1 MNRVLVAVAGAGKT
15 HRIASEIAES
25 GHKGRVLVLTYTV
38 RNQLEDASRIARA
51 GENGANQP
59 RVMGWMTFLLN
70 EVIRPYLPLKY
81 PDVELRGLGIDPPT
95 FQHLKGCRRYFNRD
109 GDAYPGTL
117 AKLANDVV
125 KASRNAP
132 IKRLELL
139 YDAIYIDEAQDLRG
153 NDLEII
159 AALFKSEI
167 DITVV
172 LDPRQAVL
180 STTKHDTKNK
190 PYRGVKVLGFYRNLE
205 DRNLCTV
212 EDLNET
218 HRFVPEIAA
227 FSDFVIDDLGNFPKT
242 VSHVTGEGEHQ
253 GIFIIPKDC
262 VREYA
267 EQHGATILRW
277 NKSSGNYP
285 GLPVANFGEC
295 KGMQCDHVVVIATTS
310 FVDFLVKGV
319 SLPEESACKF
329 YVAVTRAKYSVAIA
343 VDDAESVFAAISHSS
358 SALYDMCNTGA
369 CRLVTLS

>member
-25 GHKGRVLVLTYTV
+25 GHKERVLVLTYTV

-51 GENGANQP
+51 EENRANQP
-59 RVMGWMTFLLN
+59 HIMGWMAFLLN

-81 PDVELRGLGIDPPT
+81 PDVELRGLGINPQT
-95 FQHLKGCRRYFNRD
+95 FQHLKRCRRYFNRD

-172 LDPRQAVL
+172 LDPRQSVL
-180 STTKHDTKNK
+180 ATTKHDTKNK
-190 PYRGVKVLGFYRNLE
+190 PYRGVHALGFYRKLE
-205 DRNLCTV
+205 DQKLCSV

-218 HRFVPEIAA
+218 HRFIPEIAA
-227 FSDFVIDDLGNFPKT
+227 FSDLVINGHGNFPKT
-242 VSHVTGEGEHQ
+242 ISHVIGEGEHQ
-253 GIFIIPKDC
+253 GIFIISKSQI
-262 VREYA
+262 RKYA
-267 EQHGATILRW
+267 EQHNATILRL
-277 NKSSGNYP
+277 NKNSGSYP

-295 KGMQCDHVVVIATTS
+295 KGMQCDHVVVIATTP
-310 FVDFLVKGV
+310 FVDFLVKGAP
-319 SLPEESACKF
+319 LPEESACKF
-329 YVAVTRAKYSVAIA
+329 YVAVTRARYSAALA
-343 VDDAESVFAAISHSS
+343 VDDAESVFAAISQPSS
-358 SALYDMCNTGA
+358 VLYDMCNTGA
-369 CRLVTLS
+369 CRLVTPS

>member
-15 HRIASEIAES
+15 HRIASEIVES
-25 GHKGRVLVLTYTV
+25 GHKERVLVLTYTV

-51 GENGANQP
+51 EENRANQP
-59 RVMGWMTFLLN
+59 HIMGWMTFLLN

-81 PDVELRGLGIDPPT
+81 PDVELRGLGINPPT
-95 FQHLKGCRRYFNRD
+95 FQHLKRCRRYFNRD

-117 AKLANDVV
+117 AKLANDVM

-167 DITVV
+167 DVTVV

-212 EDLNET
+212 ESLNET
-218 HRFVPEIAA
+218 HRFVPEIAT
-227 FSDFVIDDLGNFPKT
+227 FSDFVIGGLANFPKT
-242 VSHVTGEGEHQ
+242 ISHVTSEGGHQ
-253 GIFIIPKDC
+253 GIFIIPKDY

-267 EQHGATILRW
+267 EQHDATILRW
-277 NKSSGNYP
+277 NKSSGSYP

-295 KGMQCDHVVVIATTS
+295 KGMQCDHVVVIATTP
-310 FVDFLVKGV
+310 FVDFLVKGIP
-319 SLPEESACKF
+319 LPEESACKF
-329 YVAVTRAKYSVAIA
+329 YVAVTRARYSAAIA
-343 VDDAESVFAAISHSS
+343 VDDAESVFAAISLSS
-358 SALYDMCNTGA
+358 SALYDMCNAGA
-369 CRLVTLS
+369 CRLATPS